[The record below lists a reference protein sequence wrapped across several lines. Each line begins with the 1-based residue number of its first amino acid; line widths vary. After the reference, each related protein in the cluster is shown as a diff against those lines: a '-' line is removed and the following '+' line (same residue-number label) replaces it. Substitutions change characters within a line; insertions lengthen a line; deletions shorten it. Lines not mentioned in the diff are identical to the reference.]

1 MVIIVQPD
9 VMSHRAN
16 LFVRVTMPT
25 PFKRIADSIDRINTA
40 IARAAMWCAL
50 FMVVAEFATVVMR
63 YVFGVGS
70 IALQEAVLYAQAALF
85 LLGAAWTLQ
94 IGGHVRIDVFY
105 AQAQPR
111 TRALVDLCGALVFL
125 MPFAFA
131 LAIVSIPYAT
141 RSWSILE
148 HSREASGLPF
158 VYLLKSLIPL
168 FAVLI
173 GLQGVSQALRAALVL
188 IKPSAHPPLPAR
200 GRG

>member
-1 MVIIVQPD
+1 MQ
-9 VMSHRAN
+9 
-16 LFVRVTMPT
+16 T
-25 PFKRIADSIDRINTA
+25 PFKRIADGIDRVNAA

-50 FMVVAEFATVVMR
+50 FMVVAEFVTVVMR
-63 YVFGVGS
+63 YAFGVGS

-111 TRALVDLCGALVFL
+111 WRALVNLCGALVFL
-125 MPFAFA
+125 IPFAVM
-131 LAIVSIPYAT
+131 LAVLSIPYAA
-141 RSWSILE
+141 RSWSVLE

-158 VYLLKSLIPL
+158 VYLFKSLIPL

-188 IKPSAHPPLPAR
+188 IEPSDDQTLSSPVR
-200 GRG
+200 GRR